1 MTAHRYHDLD
11 ALRAFAMLLGIVIHG
26 LLSFVG
32 WSVWPVQD
40 VNQSELYGIPVMFI
54 HGFRM
59 SLFFFVSGF
68 FTMMMWEKRGSAGL
82 LVHRF
87 KRIVLPFFV
96 LGFLIFPMLNNM
108 KALADWVGERREER
122 VAETSEDK
130 ETEKPK
136 YEVPDDL
143 GGAAR
148 QGDLDAIV
156 KFLNKGA
163 DIDGRYDKDFT
174 PLHWAAAMGKAEAV
188 NLLAEKGADLNARDQ
203 AQSTPVLVAAFLG
216 RAECVRML
224 LAKGADA
231 ELRNVYQSRPLEAMS
246 TDRKTTM
253 YVAENLLQIPIEWT
267 KIQKGRNEVR
277 ELLGGDGERKPENN
291 WFVRNFMIPI
301 GEEVKFVTHHLWFLY
316 DLVYLVLVFVL
327 VASVLKF
334 VPMPKLAKWL
344 AESPLRLLWL
354 VPLTYWAQYSMGGGG
369 EDGLFGPTTSV
380 WLEPDWIKLSY
391 YGIFFGYGA
400 LCFRHKGFHEKVGRF
415 WPIHLFVS
423 VVVFL
428 TALILME
435 TKDMEFR
442 YEIISLCSALFVWL
456 MIFGLI
462 GVFRTFFS
470 GESLKIRFVSDS
482 AYWLYIAHLP
492 LIQVLQIWVSAWPI
506 PSLTKVVLVCVVTTA
521 LLLVSYRYL
530 IRYTPI
536 GTMLNGKMTQRGL
549 S

>member
-68 FTMMMWEKRGSAGL
+68 FTMMMWGKRGSAGL

-108 KALADWVGERREER
+108 KALADWVSEGREER

-231 ELRNVYQSRPLEAMS
+231 ELRNVYQSRPLEVMS

-492 LIQVLQIWVSAWPI
+492 LIQVLQVWVSAWPI

-536 GTMLNGKMTQRGL
+536 GTMLNGKMTQRG
-549 S
+549 

>member
-32 WSVWPVQD
+32 WSVWPVQG

-68 FTMMMWEKRGSAGL
+68 FTMMMWGKRGSAGL

-108 KALADWVGERREER
+108 KALADWVSEGREER

-231 ELRNVYQSRPLEAMS
+231 ELRSVYQSRPLEAMS

-253 YVAENLLQIPIEWT
+253 KIFYV
-267 KIQKGRNEVR
+267 G
-277 ELLGGDGERKPENN
+277 
-291 WFVRNFMIPI
+291 
-301 GEEVKFVTHHLWFLY
+301 
-316 DLVYLVLVFVL
+316 
-327 VASVLKF
+327 
-334 VPMPKLAKWL
+334 
-344 AESPLRLLWL
+344 
-354 VPLTYWAQYSMGGGG
+354 
-369 EDGLFGPTTSV
+369 
-380 WLEPDWIKLSY
+380 
-391 YGIFFGYGA
+391 
-400 LCFRHKGFHEKVGRF
+400 
-415 WPIHLFVS
+415 
-423 VVVFL
+423 
-428 TALILME
+428 
-435 TKDMEFR
+435 
-442 YEIISLCSALFVWL
+442 
-456 MIFGLI
+456 
-462 GVFRTFFS
+462 
-470 GESLKIRFVSDS
+470 
-482 AYWLYIAHLP
+482 
-492 LIQVLQIWVSAWPI
+492 
-506 PSLTKVVLVCVVTTA
+506 
-521 LLLVSYRYL
+521 
-530 IRYTPI
+530 
-536 GTMLNGKMTQRGL
+536 
-549 S
+549 

>member
-68 FTMMMWEKRGSAGL
+68 FTMMMWEKRGSTGL

-108 KALADWVGERREER
+108 KALADWVGEGREER

-163 DIDGRYDKDFT
+163 DIDGRYDKDLT

-267 KIQKGRNEVR
+267 KVQKGRNEVR

-316 DLVYLVLVFVL
+316 DLVYLVLAFVL
-327 VASVLKF
+327 VASVVKF
-334 VPMPKLAKWL
+334 VSMPKLAKWL

-492 LIQVLQIWVSAWPI
+492 LIQVLQIWVSEWPV
-506 PSLTKVVLVCVVTTA
+506 SSVFKLVFVCLVTTA
-521 LLLVSYRYL
+521 LLLLSYRYL

-536 GTMLNGKMTQRGL
+536 GTMLNGKMTQRG
-549 S
+549 